1 MSHTD
6 PLFSLAGKTA
16 LITGGTNGI
25 GAMIARGLVRRGV
38 KTYISGR
45 DAART
50 TAFAKAL
57 SADSGTC
64 IGLSAE
70 LGAEDGPAA
79 LAAQLSAKETRL
91 DLLVNN
97 AGANGP
103 GSLADMSMAD
113 WDMVMNVNVRAA
125 FFLTQQL
132 LPLLKAAAS
141 EEDPARI
148 INLGSIGGLHIP
160 NWEAHAYNTS
170 KAAIHHLTRS
180 LCKALGP
187 DRITVNAIAPGPFP
201 SRLTDTDSD
210 AVKKSVATYIP
221 LGRPGSA
228 QDVEGLI
235 VFLASRAG
243 AYVNG
248 ATIPLD
254 GGYIAAL

>member
-16 LITGGTNGI
+16 LVTGGTNGI

-50 TAFAKAL
+50 TAFAEAL
-57 SADSGTC
+57 SAEGGTC
-64 IGLSAE
+64 IGLAAE
-70 LGAEDGPAA
+70 LSAEDGPAA
-79 LAAQLSAKETRL
+79 LAAQLSATETRL

-103 GSLADMSMAD
+103 GSLAAMSMAD

-125 FFLTQQL
+125 FFL
-132 LPLLKAAAS
+132 
-141 EEDPARI
+141 

-228 QDVEGLI
+228 QDVEGLV

-254 GGYIAAL
+254 GGYVAAL